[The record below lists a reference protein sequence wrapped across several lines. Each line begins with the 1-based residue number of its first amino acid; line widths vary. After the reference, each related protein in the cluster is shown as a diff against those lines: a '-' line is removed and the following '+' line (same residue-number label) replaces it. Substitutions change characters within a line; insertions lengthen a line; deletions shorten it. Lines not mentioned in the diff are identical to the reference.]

1 MKSIKLHYFKFSE
14 SPSIMC
20 NSCEPMDLQ
29 ENSLPPKLQGE
40 PKNTGVGSLSFLQGI
55 FLTQEWNQGLL
66 CCRWNLYQLSC
77 EGSAEALAV
86 LQPLT
91 SRTSLS
97 GAQGCFRQSRGGQ
110 GAGNTGTGRG

>member
-40 PKNTGVGSLSFLQGI
+40 PKNTGVGSLSFLQQI
-55 FLTQEWNQGLL
+55 FPTQKLNQGLL
-66 CCRWNLYQLSC
+66 PCRQILYQLSY
-77 EGSAEALAV
+77 
-86 LQPLT
+86 
-91 SRTSLS
+91 
-97 GAQGCFRQSRGGQ
+97 
-110 GAGNTGTGRG
+110 